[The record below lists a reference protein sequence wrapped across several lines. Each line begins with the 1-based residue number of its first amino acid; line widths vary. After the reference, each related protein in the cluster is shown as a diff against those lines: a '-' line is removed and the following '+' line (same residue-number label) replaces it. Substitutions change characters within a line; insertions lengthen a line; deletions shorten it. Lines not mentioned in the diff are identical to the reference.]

1 MPPEGGGGGVRQGG
15 IDLLLLYRDTIQ
27 VLSDPPPPP
36 PLSKSPFPPL
46 KSVFS
51 LISLIWEKQ
60 PDSLPQSPGWA
71 CLLPQAVGL
80 FSDLWFSANQVHCIP
95 STTTTVPC
103 KIVVGRGR
111 EGGLS
116 CCIGGSRVKWGWLCH
131 PVIVTNTEWM
141 GEGI

>member
-1 MPPEGGGGGVRQGG
+1 MMPPEGGGGGGGGVRQGG

-27 VLSDPPPPP
+27 VLSDPPPPSS
-36 PLSKSPFPPL
+36 LSKSPFPPL

-71 CLLPQAVGL
+71 CLLPQAPKSV
-80 FSDLWFSANQVHCIP
+80 FSLIFDFRQTKFHYIP

-103 KIVVGRGR
+103 KIVVGRVR

-116 CCIGGSRVKWGWLCH
+116 CCIGGSRVK
-131 PVIVTNTEWM
+131 
-141 GEGI
+141 